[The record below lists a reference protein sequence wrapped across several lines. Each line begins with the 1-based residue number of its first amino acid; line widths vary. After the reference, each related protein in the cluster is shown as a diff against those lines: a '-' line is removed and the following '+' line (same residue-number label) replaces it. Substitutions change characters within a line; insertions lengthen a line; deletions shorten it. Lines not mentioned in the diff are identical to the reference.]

1 MYSRCSAIRL
11 IVLMA
16 CPAAGG
22 LASPPT
28 TCSRSSDA
36 WLFAMLCCRWF
47 GIPSYH
53 VQQMFRQAQGTHYLA
68 TQVVTNP
75 STQVRCVTI

>member
-1 MYSRCSAIRL
+1 MISLQACS
-11 IVLMA
+11 
-16 CPAAGG
+16 
-22 LASPPT
+22 LAPSLKLVNTNALP
-28 TCSRSSDA
+28 SI
-36 WLFAMLCCRWF
+36 CRWF

-75 STQVRCVTI
+75 STQVGSAVQPL